1 MNTLDINTI
10 AFQYLL
16 RTDSQKSNNKS
27 EELTSDIIEYNPE
40 QYIGQKSLLA
50 QIYSLE
56 EEDFMSKQYQF
67 KFQ

>member
-27 EELTSDIIEYNPE
+27 EELTGDIIEYNPE

-56 EEDFMSKQYQF
+56 EEDLYV
-67 KFQ
+67 

>member
-16 RTDSQKSNNKS
+16 RTDSQKNNIKS
-27 EELTSDIIEYNPE
+27 EESTSETMKYNPE

-56 EEDFMSKQYQF
+56 EEDLYV
-67 KFQ
+67 